1 MVYIRLQGVTGYRP
15 LQGVAKGYSAL
26 QGVKGGYNG

>member
-1 MVYIRLQGVTGYRP
+1 MVYIRLQGVTGYRL

-26 QGVKGGYNG
+26 QGVTGGYNG